1 MTTFTSEDR
10 LKAYD
15 IEDREDRER
24 MLRDQNQTLNAEI
37 MALKTKLVQANN
49 RADSWQEAYNNAMD
63 TMAKMYSIPSWS
75 RARP

>member
-10 LKAYD
+10 MKAYD

-24 MLRDQNQTLNAEI
+24 MLRDQNRILAEEIQTL
-37 MALKTKLVQANN
+37 KVKLAQANR

-63 TMAKMYSIPSWS
+63 TMGKMRVKP
-75 RARP
+75 

>member
-10 LKAYD
+10 INAIKA
-15 IEDREDRER
+15 EDKEDTQM
-24 MLRDQNQTLNAEI
+24 MLRDQNHTLNAEI
-37 MALKTKLVQANN
+37 MALKTKLVQANK

-63 TMAKMYSIPSWS
+63 TMAKMS

>member
-10 LKAYD
+10 IKAYD

-24 MLRDQNQTLNAEI
+24 MLREQNRILNEELLS
-37 MALKTKLVQANN
+37 LKTKLVQANN

-63 TMAKMYSIPSWS
+63 TMAKMS

>member
-10 LKAYD
+10 QKAYD

-24 MLRDQNQTLNAEI
+24 MLRDQNRILNEEI
-37 MALKTKLVQANN
+37 QNLKVRLAQANR

-63 TMAKMYSIPSWS
+63 TMSKMRVKP
-75 RARP
+75 

>member
-10 LKAYD
+10 MKAYD

-24 MLRDQNQTLNAEI
+24 MLREQNRILNEEI
-37 MALKTKLVQANN
+37 LSLKTKLAQANK

-63 TMAKMYSIPSWS
+63 TMAKMS
-75 RARP
+75 RSKT

>member
-10 LKAYD
+10 IKAYD

-24 MLRDQNQTLNAEI
+24 MLREQNRILNEELLS
-37 MALKTKLVQANN
+37 LKTKLVQANN

-63 TMAKMYSIPSWS
+63 TMAKMS
-75 RARP
+75 RSKA